1 VKTLTLAKEYSTY
14 LLDFMSSQQ
23 MQMLN
28 ETLGDLF
35 DEIKYNVVYSLDF
48 FEYNDAMMRSA
59 LGS

>member
-1 VKTLTLAKEYSTY
+1 
-14 LLDFMSSQQ
+14 